1 MSVCVVLHSGMSVLK
16 MSRMQLL
23 KCVTGVTAT
32 SQICTKFNAEDALS
46 DFAEYAFGSV
56 RIASGQFVLDVHAVV
71 NFRTIT
77 TQTLAMNYAPSLLTW
92 HRKQK
97 RTRANPKPGP
107 RLRRRNR
114 SDKHVRGVILVHPTV
129 LRTVASPKPRHR
141 KIIHH
146 LLTGKMTGGYSFQ
159 VLIRS

>member
-1 MSVCVVLHSGMSVLK
+1 VSSVTLALSGMSVCVVLHSGMSVLK

-56 RIASGQFVLDVHAVV
+56 GIASGQFVLGVHAVV

-77 TQTLAMNYAPSLLTW
+77 TACE
-92 HRKQK
+92 
-97 RTRANPKPGP
+97 
-107 RLRRRNR
+107 
-114 SDKHVRGVILVHPTV
+114 
-129 LRTVASPKPRHR
+129 
-141 KIIHH
+141 
-146 LLTGKMTGGYSFQ
+146 
-159 VLIRS
+159 

>member
-1 MSVCVVLHSGMSVLK
+1 

-56 RIASGQFVLDVHAVV
+56 GIASGQFVLGVHAVV

-77 TQTLAMNYAPSLLTW
+77 TACE
-92 HRKQK
+92 
-97 RTRANPKPGP
+97 
-107 RLRRRNR
+107 
-114 SDKHVRGVILVHPTV
+114 
-129 LRTVASPKPRHR
+129 
-141 KIIHH
+141 
-146 LLTGKMTGGYSFQ
+146 
-159 VLIRS
+159 